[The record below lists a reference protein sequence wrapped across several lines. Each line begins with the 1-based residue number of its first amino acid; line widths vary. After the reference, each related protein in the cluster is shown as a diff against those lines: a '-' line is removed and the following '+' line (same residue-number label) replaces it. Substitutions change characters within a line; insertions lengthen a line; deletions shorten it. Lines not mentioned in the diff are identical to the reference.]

1 MLPYPFFIQLKGCK
15 NMSLLFQSLAGRPPV
30 GLIEGEHRVTVITPG
45 GLLNARLD
53 TLQVF
58 INGDLVTRIDNIENN
73 LSQSVWP
80 IARTISLAGPF
91 TGAVAIDG
99 SQDVTLTVTVPPNA
113 LPTSAISGLDT
124 QLAGIES
131 DLLGLVDD
139 IADVQG
145 SLAGKVNV
153 GDTVN
158 SALRL
163 SVARDFAINGV
174 INAAAV
180 SFDGSGNVTL
190 TATINDGA
198 LSIAKTSG
206 LQSALN
212 AKIDTTLMGVP
223 LGVAT
228 LDADG
233 KVPLVQ
239 IPPFFDDVLEFN
251 TFSAFP
257 ATGESGKFYIDLD
270 TGDIFRW
277 SGSVYVNVGVAAAVS
292 TAALKWFTERT
303 LTLSGK
309 ATGSVGIDGSQDVT
323 LTVTSIDVTKSDVG
337 LGNVDNTADID
348 KPVSTA
354 VQTALDLKAN
364 RESPTFT
371 GTVTIPT
378 APLASNNQIAAST
391 AFVASKV
398 ADYAPSKT
406 GLGASGSW
414 SIDITGL
421 AARALLLN
429 NSRDFS
435 LEGIVTAVPVG
446 FDGSG
451 NVVLSTTIANGA
463 LTIAKTAGLQTA
475 LDNKLDANA
484 VGDTVAP
491 LVGGKVPAQY
501 LDVQDSLSEYPAL
514 ANFPATGVANR
525 LYLDRSNNRLY
536 RWSVDQ
542 YVWVSADANTAVTAQ
557 TAARWTTAR
566 TLTLSGKVD
575 GSASIDGSANVTLN
589 VTGLNGTKADVGLG
603 NVDNTSDLNK
613 PISTA
618 TQTALNLKADLASP
632 TFTGTPSTPT
642 APVATNTTQIAS
654 TAFVGLK
661 VADYAP
667 SKTGSG
673 ASGTWD
679 IGITGNAVTAT
690 RLATART
697 IDLTGIVTAT
707 GVNFDG
713 SSNISLN
720 TAVADGALSIAKTA
734 GLQTALDARLSS
746 ALLGVANGVAQLDA
760 SGRVPAGQLP
770 SYVDDVLEFA
780 NFGSLPAVGE
790 TGKIYIT
797 TDNNR
802 SFRWS
807 GSIYSEITAS
817 PGTTDAVPEGSTNLY
832 FTTARASAAAPVQSV
847 NGQTGAVVIPTLTDG
862 DKGDITVS
870 SSGGVWTINPNAV
883 SLSKIAQIA
892 TNTILGNNT
901 AGNASPAALSPSQV
915 RTVLGIGTA
924 GQLNTTGT
932 GGSIPQVNVSNTWTA
947 DQIYTTAIRRQV
959 TGGGWLINH
968 EPSGGGSTRGGI
980 WSDDTA
986 TRLVNAAFTGEV
998 VVSDNGSVVVN
1009 ATSFRYG
1016 SNTIWHTGTLG
1027 SIASSTDLNTY
1038 DQTSQLLQRIWNGS
1052 ANTPESFAE
1061 VIHFPGAA
1069 TAHALQLAYWGGDGQ
1084 RYYVRHFNDQNGWG
1098 GTSATWRQLWHSG
1111 NILNI
1116 GTTQSSAR
1124 TALGLADSATIAA
1137 SSLRDRSTHTGTQGI
1152 STITMNTARIL
1163 GRTTASSGAV
1173 EEVSIGSGLSLSGGV
1188 LSATGAGGVNNNTSY
1203 TWVAQS
1209 YRHGAVDT
1217 QQIILGFGWSGG
1229 NQRWAQVLEAD
1240 GDFSFWSYDSAGAS
1254 ANPRLRLDNGA
1265 GGSQL
1270 FVGTSTLTY
1279 GGNTVYHAGN
1289 FNPATKQDSLGF
1301 TPVQQGGGTSQG
1313 TNKIYI
1319 GWNASTIRL
1328 QVDSTDFAGDWPLTL
1343 NASRT
1348 TAGTFDIARLPV
1360 ATSGTSSATQVVRA
1374 DDTRLS
1380 NARTPTAH
1388 VHSAADITSGTL
1400 AVARGGTGVTTSTG
1414 TGDVVLS
1421 NTPTFQGAP
1430 VATGSNAAW
1439 VTHDRTGGSAQAWV
1453 WYATGNIMRMFHN
1466 STGDRFTIDSAG
1478 NGGFVGAANAARFF
1492 TGFDSGIINSMSCSN
1507 WFRSNGTT
1515 GWFNSTYGV
1524 GINAE
1529 DSTYV
1534 RAYNGA
1540 GGAQFLA
1547 ADFVI
1552 TSDERH
1558 KVGIRDMVNRGRL
1571 RPVQYLHKDTMKA
1584 DIGFVAQ
1591 EVQKLYP
1598 EIVGVRGDG
1607 ILNLSYPKIT
1617 AVLSEQVNRLEDESV
1632 VLKETIVTM
1641 RDELDT
1647 LKAQMAELI
1656 ASLKR

>member
-257 ATGESGKFYIDLD
+257 VTGESGKFYIDLD

-277 SGSVYVNVGVAAAVS
+277 SGSIYVNVGVAAAVS

-354 VQTALDLKAN
+354 VQTVLDLKAN

-421 AARALLLN
+421 AARASLLN

-542 YVWVSADANTAVTAQ
+542 YVWVSADANTAVTSQ

-870 SSGGVWTINPNAV
+870 ASGATWTIDNGAV
-883 SLSKIAQIA
+883 TLAKLANIA
-892 TNTILGNNT
+892 TATILGNNT
-901 AGNASPAALSPSQV
+901 GSSAAPSALTAAQV
-915 RTVLGIGTA
+915 RT
-924 GQLNTTGT
+924 
-932 GGSIPQVNVSNTWTA
+932 
-947 DQIYTTAIRRQV
+947 
-959 TGGGWLINH
+959 LINVAD
-968 EPSGGGSTRGGI
+968 G
-980 WSDDTA
+980 
-986 TRLVNAAFTGEV
+986 
-998 VVSDNGSVVVN
+998 
-1009 ATSFRYG
+1009 
-1016 SNTIWHTGTLG
+1016 
-1027 SIASSTDLNTY
+1027 
-1038 DQTSQLLQRIWNGS
+1038 
-1052 ANTPESFAE
+1052 
-1061 VIHFPGAA
+1061 A
-1069 TAHALQLAYWGGDGQ
+1069 TANSPD
-1084 RYYVRHFNDQNGWG
+1084 
-1098 GTSATWRQLWHSG
+1098 ATL
-1111 NILNI
+1111 LNR
-1116 GTTQSSAR
+1116 AN
-1124 TALGLADSATIAA
+1124 
-1137 SSLRDRSTHTGTQGI
+1137 HTGTQGI
-1152 STITMNTARIL
+1152 TSITMNTARLL
-1163 GRTTASSGAV
+1163 GRTTASSGVV
-1173 EEVSIGSGLSLSGGV
+1173 EEISIGSGLSLSGGV
-1188 LSATGAGGVNNNTSY
+1188 LSATGGGGVNNNTTY

-1209 YRHGAVDT
+1209 YRHGTIDT

-1240 GDFSFWSYDSAGAS
+1240 GNFSFWSYDSAGAS

-1270 FVGTSTLTY
+1270 FVGVSTLTY
-1279 GGNTVYHAGN
+1279 GGNTVWHSGN
-1289 FNPATKQDSLGF
+1289 FSPSSKQDALGF
-1301 TPVQQGGGTSQG
+1301 TPVQQGGGTSQA
-1313 TNKIYI
+1313 TNKLYI
-1319 GWNASTIRL
+1319 GWSAGSILRL
-1328 QVDSTDFAGDWPLTL
+1328 QVDSTDFAGDWPLAL

-1360 ATSGTSSATQVVRA
+1360 ASSGTSNTTQVVRA

-1400 AVARGGTGVTTSTG
+1400 AVARGGTGVTSSTG
-1414 TGDVVLS
+1414 SGNNVLS
-1421 NTPTFQGAP
+1421 TDPTFQGAP
-1430 VATGSNAAW
+1430 VTTGSNAAW

-1466 STGDRFTIDSAG
+1466 TQGDRMQLDSAG
-1478 NGGFVGAANAARFF
+1478 NGTFVGTLTATRFW
-1492 TGFDSGIINSMSCSN
+1492 TGYDSGVVNSMSCSN
-1507 WFRSNGTT
+1507 WFRSNGAT
-1515 GWFNSTYGV
+1515 GWFNATYGV

-1534 RAYNGA
+1534 RAYNGTT

-1552 TSDERH
+1552 TSDVRS
-1558 KVGIRDMVNRGRL
+1558 KVGIRDLTNRGRL

-1584 DIGFVAQ
+1584 DVGFVAQ
-1591 EVQKLYP
+1591 EVQVLYP
-1598 EIVGVRGDG
+1598 ELVGMRGDG
-1607 ILNLSYPKIT
+1607 TLNLSYAKIT